1 MPGSQERANAIAKQE
16 ALKISSLLD
25 VHGVLSLPRN
35 IAYAIRGDGGS
46 HRDTVNALISVGL
59 AKDWAEADELL
70 SGI

>member
-1 MPGSQERANAIAKQE
+1 MPEQNERAHAIARIE
-16 ALKISSLLD
+16 VAKIDSLLD
-25 VHGVLSLPRN
+25 VHGVLSATRN

-70 SGI
+70 YGI